1 MSELIEVTVPLGGG
15 RDYPVL
21 VGDGALESLPDL
33 VPDHARRVAVVTQ
46 SGIGIASTGMVVCS
60 SSPWRRVPWRRSF
73 SIW

>member
-46 SGIGIASTGMVVCS
+46 SGIGEACDDANNLTGDGCA
-60 SSPWRRVPWRRSF
+60 F
-73 SIW
+73 CQDE